1 MMSETELSTGKHVYS
16 QIYLEGKSIKENDR
30 RGKKPMRGE
39 KEKPKGEGGGGE
51 WSQWVVVKRKM
62 EPMEAQWRT
71 RDKGNGAI
79 RGELE
84 RRNRNQKA

>member
-1 MMSETELSTGKHVYS
+1 MMSETELSTDKHVYS
-16 QIYLEGKSIKENDR
+16 QIYLEGKSVKENDR

-39 KEKPKGEGGGGE
+39 KEKPKGGGGVK

-71 RDKGNGAI
+71 RDTGNGAI

>member
-39 KEKPKGEGGGGE
+39 KEKPKGEGGGG
-51 WSQWVVVKRKM
+51 RM
-62 EPMEAQWRT
+62 EPVGSGEE
-71 RDKGNGAI
+71 KNGAN
-79 RGELE
+79 GSPME
-84 RRNRNQKA
+84 N

>member
-39 KEKPKGEGGGGE
+39 KEKPKGEGGVENGARGE
-51 WSQWVVVKRKM
+51 W
-62 EPMEAQWRT
+62 
-71 RDKGNGAI
+71 
-79 RGELE
+79 
-84 RRNRNQKA
+84 